1 MGFLEVMRE
10 RGLVAQ
16 ITHEDELGAHLAS
29 GPRTA
34 YCGFDPSADSLHVGS
49 LLPIMA
55 LRRWQ
60 AAGHRVVALVGGG
73 TGLIGDPSGKTEMR
87 QMVEEDGLQK
97 NLAGIRG
104 QLERFLDL
112 KDPKRGIVVNNADW
126 LGELKY
132 LPFLREIG
140 RHFSVNRMLTAD
152 CFKQRLEKGL
162 SFFEFNY
169 MLLQSY
175 DFLHLYKAQGCTV
188 QLGGDDQWSNML
200 SGVDLVRRLTG
211 GKAFCV
217 TLPLLATSDGRKMGK
232 TEKGAVWLDAEKTS
246 PFEYYQYW
254 RNVEDVMVEPC
265 LRYFTDLEMP
275 EILRLGALKD
285 AAINEAKKRLAWE
298 CTTIAH
304 GKAAADE
311 AQESAGRL
319 FGAGSP
325 GGVAGGDSG
334 NEPEH
339 FVSRSELSALLGG
352 HQGSNNQDISI
363 VDLLAAAGVVET
375 KAEAKRLIQ
384 QGGLSLDNVKIT
396 DLQARIPIKSLEKS
410 GGCLVR
416 KGKKHYHRI
425 RLRD

>member
-16 ITHEDELGAHLAS
+16 ITHEEELAEHLAS

-49 LLPIMA
+49 LLPIMG

-73 TGLIGDPSGKTEMR
+73 TGLIGDPSGKSEMR
-87 QMVEEDGLQK
+87 QIVDEGGLQK
-97 NLAGIRG
+97 NLAGIRA
-104 QLERFLDL
+104 QLERFLEL
-112 KDPKRGIVVNNADW
+112 KDPKRGVMVDNADW
-126 LGELKY
+126 LKDLKY
-132 LPFLREIG
+132 LPFLRDIG
-140 RHFSVNRMLTAD
+140 RHFSVNRMLSAE

-162 SFFEFNY
+162 SFLEFNY

-175 DFLHLYKAQGCTV
+175 DFLHLYKAQSCTV

-217 TLPLLATSDGRKMGK
+217 TMPLLTTTDGRKMGK
-232 TEKGAVWLDAEKTS
+232 TEKGAVWLDPDKTS

-254 RNVEDVMVEPC
+254 RNVEDAMVEPC
-265 LRYFTDLEMP
+265 LRYFTDMGMT
-275 EILRLGALKD
+275 EIRQLAALQG
-285 AAINEAKKRLAWE
+285 AAINDAKKRLAWE
-298 CTTIAH
+298 CTRIAH
-304 GKAAADE
+304 GEAAANE

-319 FGAGSP
+319 FGGP
-325 GGVAGGDSG
+325 GAGGAGNAGAG

-339 FVSRSELSALLGG
+339 FLDRAAFEGKP
-352 HQGSNNQDISI
+352 DIGI
-363 VDLLAAAGVVET
+363 VDMLASSGVVET
-375 KAEAKRLIQ
+375 KSEAKRLIQ
-384 QGGLSLDNVKIT
+384 QGGLTVDGAKVV
-396 DLQARIPIKSLEKS
+396 DLQARIAASELEKD

>member
-16 ITHEDELGAHLAS
+16 ITHEEELAEHLAS

-49 LLPIMA
+49 LLPIMG

-87 QMVEEDGLQK
+87 QMVDEGGLQK
-97 NLAGIRG
+97 NLAGIRA
-104 QLERFLDL
+104 QLERFIDL
-112 KDPKRGIVVNNADW
+112 KDPKRGVLVDNAEW
-126 LGELKY
+126 LTDLKY
-132 LPFLREIG
+132 LPFLRDIG
-140 RHFSVNRMLTAD
+140 RHFSVNRMLAAE

-162 SFFEFNY
+162 SFLEFNY

-175 DFLHLYKAQGCTV
+175 DFLHLYKSQSCTV

-217 TLPLLATSDGRKMGK
+217 TMPLLTTTDGRKMGK
-232 TEKGAVWLDAEKTS
+232 TEKGAVWLDANKTS

-254 RNVEDVMVEPC
+254 RNVEDAMVEPC
-265 LRYFTDLEMP
+265 LRYFTDLGMP
-275 EILRLGALKD
+275 EIRQLAAAQG
-285 AAINEAKKRLAWE
+285 AAINDVKKRLAWE
-298 CTTIAH
+298 CTRIAH
-304 GKAAADE
+304 GEAAANE

-319 FGAGSP
+319 FGGAG
-325 GGVAGGDSG
+325 AGGAG

-339 FVSRSELSALLGG
+339 FLDRAALEGKP
-352 HQGSNNQDISI
+352 DIGI
-363 VDLLAAAGVVET
+363 VDMLAFSGVVET
-375 KAEAKRLIQ
+375 KSEAKRLIQ
-384 QGGLSLDNVKIT
+384 QGGLTVDGAKVA
-396 DLQARIPIKSLEKS
+396 DLQARIASTELEKD

>member
-16 ITHEDELGAHLAS
+16 ITHEEEIAGHLAT
-29 GPRTA
+29 GVRTA

-55 LRRWQ
+55 MRRWQ

-87 QMVEEDGLQK
+87 QMVEEDGLKK
-97 NLAGIRG
+97 NLAGIRV
-104 QLERFLDL
+104 QLERFLDM
-112 KDPKRGIVVNNADW
+112 KDSNRGIIVNNADW
-126 LGELKY
+126 LNDLRY
-132 LPFLREIG
+132 LPFLRDIG

-175 DFLHLYKAQGCTV
+175 DFLHLYRTQACTV

-217 TLPLLATSDGRKMGK
+217 TLPLLATTDGRKMGK

-254 RNVEDVMVEPC
+254 RNVEDAMVEPC
-265 LRYFTDLEMP
+265 LRYFTDLP
-275 EILRLGALKD
+275 VAEIAQLAALKD

-298 CTTIAH
+298 CTRFAH
-304 GKAAADE
+304 GEAAANE
-311 AQESAGRL
+311 AQESAARL
-319 FGAGSP
+319 FGAGGSHP
-325 GGVAGGDSG
+325 GGDTG

-339 FVSRSELSALLGG
+339 FIDRAQLDGKA
-352 HQGSNNQDISI
+352 DIGI
-363 VDLLAAAGVVET
+363 VDLLAAAGVVDT

-384 QGGLSLDNVKIT
+384 QGGLSVDQVKIT
-396 DLQARIPIKSLEKS
+396 DLHARVPSIALEKS
-410 GGCLVR
+410 EGCLVR

-425 RLRD
+425 KLRN

>member
-10 RGLVAQ
+10 RGLIAQ
-16 ITHEDELGAHLAS
+16 ITHEEELTEHLAS

-49 LLPIMA
+49 LLPIMG

-60 AAGHRVVALVGGG
+60 AAGHRVIALVGGG

-87 QMVEEDGLQK
+87 QMVDESGLQK
-97 NLAGIRG
+97 NLAGIRA
-104 QLERFLDL
+104 QLERFIDL
-112 KDPKRGIVVNNADW
+112 KDPRRGIMVDNADW
-126 LGELKY
+126 LKELKY
-132 LPFLREIG
+132 LPFLRDVG
-140 RHFSVNRMLTAD
+140 RHFSVNRMLAAE

-162 SFFEFNY
+162 SFLEFNY

-175 DFLHLYKAQGCTV
+175 DFLHLYRTQSCSV

-217 TLPLLATSDGRKMGK
+217 TMPLLTTTDGRKMGK
-232 TEKGAVWLDAEKTS
+232 TEKGAVWLDANKTS

-254 RNVEDVMVEPC
+254 RNIEDAMVEPC
-265 LRYFTDLEMP
+265 LRYFTDLSVE
-275 EILRLGALKD
+275 EIRQLASLRG
-285 AAINEAKKRLAWE
+285 AAINDTKKKLAWE
-298 CTTIAH
+298 CTRIAH
-304 GKAAADE
+304 GEVAANE

-319 FGAGSP
+319 FGGGAPGSAG
-325 GGVAGGDSG
+325 AG

-339 FVSRSELSALLGG
+339 FLDRAALDGK
-352 HQGSNNQDISI
+352 SDIGI
-363 VDLLAAAGVVET
+363 VDMLAFSGVVET

-384 QGGLSLDNVKIT
+384 QGGLSVDGAKVT
-396 DLQARIPIKSLEKS
+396 DLQARIAASELEKS
-410 GGCLVR
+410 EGCLVR
-416 KGKKHYHRI
+416 KGKKHYHRV
-425 RLRD
+425 RLR

>member
-16 ITHEDELGAHLAS
+16 ITHEEELAEHLAS

-49 LLPIMA
+49 LLPIMG

-87 QMVEEDGLQK
+87 QMVDEGGLQK
-97 NLAGIRG
+97 NLDGIRA

-112 KDPKRGIVVNNADW
+112 KDPKRGVMVDNADW
-126 LGELKY
+126 LKDLKY
-132 LPFLREIG
+132 LPFLRDIG
-140 RHFSVNRMLTAD
+140 RHFSVNRMLAAE

-162 SFFEFNY
+162 SFLEFNY

-175 DFLHLYKAQGCTV
+175 DFLHLYKAQSCTV

-217 TLPLLATSDGRKMGK
+217 TMPLLTTTDGRKMGK
-232 TEKGAVWLDAEKTS
+232 TEKGAVWLDPVKTS

-254 RNVEDVMVEPC
+254 RNVEDAMVEPC
-265 LRYFTDLEMP
+265 LRYFTDMGMTETRQLA
-275 EILRLGALKD
+275 ALQG
-285 AAINEAKKRLAWE
+285 AAINDAKKRLAWE
-298 CTTIAH
+298 CTRIAH
-304 GKAAADE
+304 GEAAANE

-319 FGAGSP
+319 FGGPGAGGAGS
-325 GGVAGGDSG
+325 AGAG

-339 FVSRSELSALLGG
+339 FLDRAAFEGKP
-352 HQGSNNQDISI
+352 DIGI
-363 VDLLAAAGVVET
+363 VDMLASSGVVET
-375 KAEAKRLIQ
+375 KSEARRLIQ
-384 QGGLSLDNVKIT
+384 QGGLTVDGAKVADS
-396 DLQARIPIKSLEKS
+396 QARIAARELEKD